1 MSVRLA
7 VCGAHGP
14 IAQGF
19 CERLEDADC
28 GLATP
33 AVFAVRDA
41 PADAL
46 RVRGSTVPVHPI
58 AEADFAQF
66 DLLLIFDPE
75 AGAETL
81 AEAANARG
89 CHVIDASLAG
99 LCRGRPVVPELMA
112 VERVDSPVF
121 WCLPHPAI
129 SALAPVLDGLVEG
142 NVIQSVAALVC
153 EPASALGEEG
163 TRQLAAETA
172 RLLNGQ
178 GVKAVPGRGQLAFNL
193 LPSAFPEAE
202 MWADCLRDLLG
213 IAVADLRLQRLQVPL
228 FYGQTVQLSVALE
241 RAPQLS
247 ELRGAWAK
255 NNIHFVDNKGKFS
268 PVALAEDDR
277 IHLGQLQLETAAP
290 HRLSVWV
297 IADNVRKSA
306 VVNTNKLIEILI
318 KSSI

>member
-1 MSVRLA
+1 MRLA

-14 IAQGF
+14 VAQGF
-19 CERLEDADC
+19 FELLEVAESD
-28 GLATP
+28 LATP
-33 AVFAVRDA
+33 AVFAVQDA
-41 PADAL
+41 PDDAL
-46 RVRGSTVPVHPI
+46 RLRGVTVPVHPI
-58 AEADFAQF
+58 AEVDFASF
-66 DLLLIFDPE
+66 DLLVIFDADANAE
-75 AGAETL
+75 AL
-81 AEAANARG
+81 AEAANALG

-99 LCRGRPVVPELMA
+99 ACRGRPVVPELMA
-112 VERVDSPVF
+112 AERVDSPVF
-121 WCLPHPAI
+121 WSLPHPAV

-178 GVKAVPGRGQLAFNL
+178 GVKTVAGRGQLAFNL

-202 MWADCLRDLLG
+202 IWGVCLQDLLG
-213 IAVADLRLQRLQVPL
+213 ITLADLRFQRLQVPL
-228 FYGQTVQLSVALE
+228 FYGQTVQLTVALE
-241 RAPQLS
+241 RAPERS
-247 ELRGAWAK
+247 ELLDCWAK
-255 NNIHFVDNKGKFS
+255 NGIHLVENKGKFS

-277 IHLGQLQLETAAP
+277 IHLGQLHIEKAAP

-306 VVNTNKLIEILI
+306 VVNTKKLIEILI